1 MTPKVKTRNQSGGID
16 PAIVFPSLTEF
27 QNRSQL
33 PTIKSVIGMLQ
44 SLTAARVSHD
54 DAVREVSKLVYCKW
68 FHDTVYCLQ
77 LVSIVRKMKKIWDV
91 FREGR
96 KRFASSQAGKAI
108 EEYKKLVEDADKL
121 FDVGAVTI
129 EQKAK
134 CKDDWNITMN
144 EVEHRYYED
153 QKTVRRMECDKKV
166 DPQWYYTVMRRERM

>member
-1 MTPKVKTRNQSGGID
+1 MFLEKAEKV
-16 PAIVFPSLTEF
+16 L
-27 QNRSQL
+27 L
-33 PTIKSVIGMLQ
+33 
-44 SLTAARVSHD
+44 AARLV
-54 DAVREVSKLVYCKW
+54 KLY
-68 FHDTVYCLQ
+68 
-77 LVSIVRKMKKIWDV
+77 
-91 FREGR
+91 
-96 KRFASSQAGKAI
+96 I